1 MPETSTQ
8 ITVTK
13 TADGEFQVDV
23 RDTEGETHHAVRA
36 DEATIEKF
44 GHGQPAETVVET
56 SFRFLLER
64 EPKVSDELMS
74 MENVVLL
81 PHLGSATIETRIA
94 MGMRVIE
101 NVKAFFADET
111 PRDKLV

>member
-64 EPKVSDELMS
+64 EPKVSILGNFELS
-74 MENVVLL
+74 IIGRFFPEYEAEMERR
-81 PHLGSATIETRIA
+81 LGGKPT
-94 MGMRVIE
+94 G
-101 NVKAFFADET
+101 
-111 PRDKLV
+111 

>member
-23 RDTEGETHHAVRA
+23 RDAESETHHAVQA

-64 EPKVSDELMS
+64 EPKVSILGNFELS
-74 MENVVLL
+74 IIGKFFPEYEAEMERR
-81 PHLGSATIETRIA
+81 LGSEPI
-94 MGMRVIE
+94 G
-101 NVKAFFADET
+101 
-111 PRDKLV
+111 

>member
-13 TADGEFQVDV
+13 TANGEFQVDV

-64 EPKVSDELMS
+64 EPKVSILGNFELS
-74 MENVVLL
+74 IIGRFFPEYEAEMERRLCGE
-81 PHLGSATIETRIA
+81 PTG
-94 MGMRVIE
+94 
-101 NVKAFFADET
+101 
-111 PRDKLV
+111 

>member
-23 RDTEGETHHAVRA
+23 RDAEDETHHAVRA

-64 EPKVSDELMS
+64 EPKVSILGNFELS
-74 MENVVLL
+74 IIGKFFPEYEAEMERR
-81 PHLGSATIETRIA
+81 LGSDL
-94 MGMRVIE
+94 
-101 NVKAFFADET
+101 AD
-111 PRDKLV
+111 

>member
-13 TADGEFQVDV
+13 TANGEFQVDV

-64 EPKVSDELMS
+64 EPKVSILGNFELS
-74 MENVVLL
+74 IIGRFFPEYEAEMERR
-81 PHLGSATIETRIA
+81 LGGEPT
-94 MGMRVIE
+94 G
-101 NVKAFFADET
+101 
-111 PRDKLV
+111 

>member
-44 GHGQPAETVVET
+44 GHGQSAETVVET

-64 EPKVSDELMS
+64 EPKVSILGNFELS
-74 MENVVLL
+74 IIGRFFPEYEAEMERR
-81 PHLGSATIETRIA
+81 LG
-94 MGMRVIE
+94 G
-101 NVKAFFADET
+101 
-111 PRDKLV
+111 KLTG